1 MMTLMV
7 ASDTLDYEAEE
18 FHNITVYITTL
29 ATTIYTNRVVVVV
42 VVVVVVIVVVNR
54 SFAVL
59 ITVNLNCMWTK
70 HLLFAFLILTS
81 LLPTWL

>member
-1 MMTLMV
+1 MMTLTV
-7 ASDTLDYEAEE
+7 ASDTLDYEAEQ

-29 ATTIYTNRVVVVV
+29 ATTIYTNCVVVVV
-42 VVVVVVIVVVNR
+42 VVVVVNR
-54 SFAVL
+54 SFVVL